1 MSGWRPGESWG
12 YEVSLPKGFNPA
24 KVSEATSKTLA
35 DWGKLGLVRA
45 NGAPYPRPSDRATLF
60 APAGTN
66 GPAFLVLNN
75 FRAILHYNVA
85 KSYALAVGHLSDRLR
100 GEGPFVHSWPTD
112 ETHLSFDQRMEL
124 QRLLVA
130 KGLMTGDPDGVIGP
144 ATLEALKTYQRAN
157 KLPVDGFPS
166 QTLLQMLRKQG

>member
-1 MSGWRPGESWG
+1 VLALGIGANTVMFSVVNAVLLRP
-12 YEVSLPKGFNPA
+12 LPYPDPA
-24 KVSEATSKTLA
+24 RLQ
-35 DWGKLGLVRA
+35 LVRA
-45 NGAPYPRPSDRATLF
+45 VDENRSPPYLDRWYFPDGPEANVHTKK
-60 APAGTN
+60 T
-66 GPAFLVLNN
+66 PAFLVLNN